1 MTRIKFFLLAIA
13 SIAIFS
19 SCKKD
24 DDGATITPPRD
35 RAVQYAADKI
45 DIEDYLKSHY
55 LTVTFDANGNPV
67 PTITAIPDPNPDG
80 KVSIWDQTDYP
91 LLHKTIKNDNRV
103 YTVSN
108 PMVGTLIDDPVEYT
122 LYYLKIR
129 EGIGQSPTK
138 ADSTLVSYRG
148 INLEGAEF
156 DYRPTPVWFK
166 QESVVSGW
174 RNIMTEFK
182 SGNAGE
188 DPSNPG
194 NVVFTDHG
202 VGVMFI
208 PSGLGY
214 FSSSAGTLAAYSPM
228 VFTFG
233 LHKVQYIDTDGDG
246 VLSKNEDLNG
256 NGDLY
261 DDDTDGDGIPNF
273 LDTDDDGDGT
283 LTRREVS
290 DSFGR
295 LYAFDLIPNCQ
306 GTTGG
311 LKRHLDNSC
320 K

>member
-1 MTRIKFFLLAIA
+1 MTRIKLFLITIA
-13 SIAIFS
+13 SIALFS

-24 DDGATITPPRD
+24 DDSATITPPRD
-35 RAVQYAADKI
+35 RSEQYAADI
-45 DIEDYLKSHY
+45 VDIEDYLKSHY
-55 LTVTFDANGNPV
+55 LTVTMDAHNNPV
-67 PTITAIPDPNPDG
+67 PVINAIPEG
-80 KVSIWDQTDYP
+80 GSQVSIWDQTDYP
-91 LLHKTIKNDNRV
+91 LQSKVLKNDSRV
-103 YTVSN
+103 YTTTN
-108 PMVGTLIDDPVEYT
+108 GLVGTVIDDPVSYK

-138 ADSTLVSYRG
+138 VDSTLVSYRG
-148 INLEGAEF
+148 FNLEGKDF
-156 DYRPTPVWFK
+156 DYKQSPLWFV
-166 QESVVSGW
+166 QENVVAGW

-182 SGNAGE
+182 SGNAAD

-194 NVVFTDHG
+194 NIAFTDHG

-208 PSGLGY
+208 PSGIGY

-228 VFTFG
+228 VFTFN
-233 LHKVQYIDTDGDG
+233 LHKVQYVDNDGDG
-246 VLSKNEDLNG
+246 ILSYNEDLNA
-256 NGDLY
+256 NGDYY
-261 DDDTDGDGIPNF
+261 DDDSDGDGIPNF

-311 LKRHLDNSC
+311 LKRHLDPSC